1 VKLLLLNP
9 PSPFLI
15 DQKAFPP
22 LGILYLAAAA
32 REAGIEAEVRDLA
45 GGEGDLDAAVSGLE
59 GDVVGLTCTTPQYPW
74 AQRVMQ
80 RLRVRL
86 PRARFV
92 AGGAHPSSAPER
104 CVADGFD
111 AAVAGEG
118 ERAILRI
125 VREGLGGVV
134 REPYVK
140 DIDTL
145 PPPARDL
152 VDIRGYGYSIEGG
165 LATTLITSRGCPY
178 QCAFCSKDVWQRGVR
193 FHSVARVVSEIRECM
208 DRYGFRHF
216 LFLDDSLALAKKRLR
231 EFCDAVDPL
240 KVAWRAYARSDRTT
254 REMLEDM
261 KRAGC
266 VEVGIGVES
275 GSQKVLDAVCKGT
288 TVEQNSRLVQWC
300 REVGIVSN
308 AFVMIGLPGETR
320 ETVEATRRWM
330 EENRPDKFGYNIFSP
345 YIGTPISAHPDRY
358 DLKTYPMPDERSW
371 VKGRQGEYESF
382 VATSALSRE
391 EILRLFEENFR
402 VFQDLLRWKP
412 GVGRVDDRK
421 P

>member
-1 VKLLLLNP
+1 
-9 PSPFLI
+9 
-15 DQKAFPP
+15 
-22 LGILYLAAAA
+22 
-32 REAGIEAEVRDLA
+32 
-45 GGEGDLDAAVSGLE
+45 
-59 GDVVGLTCTTPQYPW
+59 
-74 AQRVMQ
+74 
-80 RLRVRL
+80 
-86 PRARFV
+86 
-92 AGGAHPSSAPER
+92 
-104 CVADGFD
+104 
-111 AAVAGEG
+111 
-118 ERAILRI
+118 
-125 VREGLGGVV
+125 
-134 REPYVK
+134 
-140 DIDTL
+140 
-145 PPPARDL
+145 
-152 VDIRGYGYSIEGG
+152 
-165 LATTLITSRGCPY
+165 
-178 QCAFCSKDVWQRGVR
+178 
-193 FHSVARVVSEIRECM
+193 
-208 DRYGFRHF
+208 
-216 LFLDDSLALAKKRLR
+216 
-231 EFCDAVDPL
+231 
-240 KVAWRAYARSDRTT
+240 
-254 REMLEDM
+254 MLEDM